1 MGCNTSRVGITSNAM
16 TAEQNHSLVREIWG
30 FVCNEH
36 YEEVGISFM
45 IRLFQTH
52 PELRKL
58 WIFAANLDIEHD
70 IRSNAQTRYH
80 AAKIMYTLNEIIS
93 HVEDYGKRRNILES
107 LGKTHFAYDVKPSD
121 FQAAES
127 TMVYVLDSILGKRFT
142 PRHKQAWSYLFQ
154 QIIVDLGRGVE
165 QQVLCDGQLK
175 AVLHPTSSK

>member
-1 MGCNTSRVGITSNAM
+1 M
-16 TAEQNHSLVREIWG
+16 TAEQNHNLVREIWS
-30 FVCNEH
+30 FVCNEY

-45 IRLFQTH
+45 IRLFQTY

-58 WIFAANLDIEHD
+58 WIFAANLEIEHD
-70 IRSNAQTRYH
+70 IRSNAQARYH
-80 AAKIMYTLNEIIS
+80 ATKIMYTLNEIITN
-93 HVEDYGKRRNILES
+93 VEDYGKRRNILES

-127 TMVYVLDSILGKRFT
+127 TMAYVLNSILGNRFT

-165 QQVLCDGQLK
+165 QQVLCDSQLK
-175 AVLHPTSSK
+175 TTMHKASSKGI